1 LRPSGQLV
9 GKLSLA
15 SRVTAFIGVTF
26 IFCVVSLGFAMQRS
40 IIGHFAE
47 QDAEEYAVMVSAIE
61 NAIAIDPMV
70 LTGEEFTARMEGAI
84 SGHHGVFFGIFDTK
98 GEALYMVDGPDLRKI
113 VNSSKPVH
121 SATPDNLYQWSEDD
135 SNYRGVVVLSEEAP
149 PGTKIAVASDL
160 EFHLHFIDEFQLDL
174 WKMLASGC
182 GIILLAA
189 WAAVRLGHR
198 PLHRISEQI
207 SSITAE
213 QLGKRLDPATV
224 PNDLVDLVI
233 SFNEMIERM
242 EDVFLR
248 LSHVSADIAHE
259 LRTPITNLTTQTQV
273 ALSQARESD
282 EYREILYSN
291 LEEFERM
298 AKMINEM
305 LWLARTDSG
314 LVTPAFE
321 KIDPVAEIQSLF
333 EYMDAWAEER
343 GLTLRIEGGCPS
355 VNGDRSMFRRAF
367 SNLLTNAIHHADHG
381 SEILVTLGQANE
393 QVEIVIQN
401 KGEEI
406 PPADLSKVFERFH
419 RADPSRQRF
428 GAGASSGTGLGLSI
442 VESIISAHSGSISVS
457 STNNLTSFEVH
468 LPLSTAED

>member
-1 LRPSGQLV
+1 M
-9 GKLSLA
+9 
-15 SRVTAFIGVTF
+15 F
-26 IFCVVSLGFAMQRS
+26 
-40 IIGHFAE
+40 
-47 QDAEEYAVMVSAIE
+47 SAIE

-70 LTGEEFTARMEGAI
+70 LTGEEFRARMEGAI
-84 SGHHGVFFGIFDTK
+84 SGHHGVFFGIFDPK
-98 GEALYMVDGPDLRKI
+98 GEALYMVDGPDLRQI
-113 VNSSKPVH
+113 VNYSKPVH
-121 SATPDNLYQWSEDD
+121 SATPDNLYQWSDD
-135 SNYRGVVVLSEEAP
+135 DNNYRGVVMLSEEAP

-160 EFHLHFIDEFQLDL
+160 EFHLHFIDEFQLHL
-174 WKMLASGC
+174 WQMLAGGC
-182 GIILLAA
+182 GVILVAA

-213 QLGKRLDPATV
+213 QLGERLDPANV

-242 EDVFLR
+242 EDAFLR

-259 LRTPITNLTTQTQV
+259 LRTPITNLTTQSQV

-314 LVTPAFE
+314 LMTPAFE
-321 KIDPVAEIQSLF
+321 DVDPAAEIRSLF

-343 GLTLRIEGGCPS
+343 SLTLRIEGGCPS
-355 VNGDRSMFRRAF
+355 VHGDRSMFRRAF
-367 SNLLTNAIHHADHG
+367 SNLLTNAIHHAASG
-381 SEILVTLGQANE
+381 SEIVARLSQTGD
-393 QVEIVIQN
+393 QVMIVIQN
-401 KGEEI
+401 EGEEI
-406 PPADLSKVFERFH
+406 PPDDLSKIFERFH
-419 RADPSRQRF
+419 RADPSRQRSS
-428 GAGASSGTGLGLSI
+428 AGSGTGLGLSI
-442 VESIISAHSGSISVS
+442 VKSIISAHGGSISVN
-457 STNNLTSFEVH
+457 STNRLTCFEVY
-468 LPLSTAED
+468 LPLSTG

>member
-1 LRPSGQLV
+1 
-9 GKLSLA
+9 
-15 SRVTAFIGVTF
+15 
-26 IFCVVSLGFAMQRS
+26 
-40 IIGHFAE
+40 
-47 QDAEEYAVMVSAIE
+47 
-61 NAIAIDPMV
+61 
-70 LTGEEFTARMEGAI
+70 
-84 SGHHGVFFGIFDTK
+84 
-98 GEALYMVDGPDLRKI
+98 
-113 VNSSKPVH
+113 
-121 SATPDNLYQWSEDD
+121 
-135 SNYRGVVVLSEEAP
+135 
-149 PGTKIAVASDL
+149 
-160 EFHLHFIDEFQLDL
+160 
-174 WKMLASGC
+174 MLASGC
-182 GIILLAA
+182 GIILVAA

-224 PNDLVDLVI
+224 PNDLVDLVT

-273 ALSQARESD
+273 ALGQARESE

-291 LEEFERM
+291 LEEFERI

-305 LWLARTDSG
+305 LWIARTDSG

-381 SEILVTLGQANE
+381 SEILVKLSQANE
-393 QVEIVIQN
+393 QIEIVVQN
-401 KGEEI
+401 KGDEI

-428 GAGASSGTGLGLSI
+428 GAGAGSGTGLGLSI
-442 VESIISAHSGSISVS
+442 VKSIISAHSGSISVS
-457 STNNLTSFEVH
+457 STNNLTCFEVH
-468 LPLSTAED
+468 LPLSTAEN